1 MFLNILKKDLQRKK
15 TMNIIVLLFVILSAM
30 FAASSVNNII
40 AVTTGIDY
48 YYEKAGLADYMI
60 ITLDSGSEGMEELLR
75 NEASVTD
82 FRRERSIFADRSNF
96 LRNGELLA
104 DYDRAGFIMPID
116 NAKLNYFDKDNEII
130 TEVGPGKAYISGRIP
145 DISGIAVGEKFTV
158 KIGDT
163 EREFEYAGYAKDAF
177 LGSDFMGNSRVI
189 INKSDY
195 DVIAADERAKQAEG
209 SIYYVSTADTKAVET
224 AVSEIGGGLF
234 KGDRDTIRR
243 TYIMSMI
250 VAALLLIVSVCLIL
264 VAFVVLRFTI
274 RFTLEEEFREIGVMK
289 AIGIKNSQ
297 IRGLYLVKYLAIAV
311 DGALLGFVA
320 SIPFGDML
328 LASVSEK
335 MVLGSENSVIVALLC
350 SAAVVGIIMLFCW
363 GSTRKVK
370 KLSPID
376 AVRSGQTGERFRRK
390 SIMDLGKSRL
400 RTTSFLAVND
410 VVSSPKQYG
419 VITAVFTILLLLVMI
434 LANTANTLNSDKL
447 LFLLG
452 TTKSDAY
459 ITLTNEVMEAMGDPN
474 TAGETIKNTIKKIE
488 DTLAENGMPGKVHVE
503 RMYNAPVT
511 AGDKKASVV
520 FQICPQTKA
529 SDYVYEKGTA
539 PMYAEE
545 IALAAPMAEDL
556 GVGIGDTV
564 IITVNGEDRK
574 CIITALFQSFG
585 QLGKIGRLHESFDP
599 DGLTV
604 SSLYSFQIDFDDHP
618 DTAEIE
624 NRIRKL
630 RDIYNTES
638 VFNAADFVKDSTGAA
653 DIIKAVK
660 NMILLITLVIIIL
673 IAVLME
679 RSFISREKSEI
690 ALIKA
695 IGFNNRSVILH
706 HTIRF
711 AIVALIS
718 SVLAAALCMPLTKL
732 SIDPIMG
739 MMGAVN
745 GVGYDIRPAEI
756 FGIYPLIIIAVTVF
770 AAALTALYTKTVRS
784 SDTADI
790 E

>member
-1 MFLNILKKDLQRKK
+1 MFLDILKKDLQRKK
-15 TMNIIVLLFVILSAM
+15 TMNVIVLLFVILSAM

-48 YYEKAGLADYMI
+48 YYEKAGMADYMI
-60 ITLDSGSEGMEELLR
+60 ITLDSSSEGMEDRLR
-75 NEASVTD
+75 SEPSVTG
-82 FRRERSIFADRSNF
+82 FRREQSIFADRTNF
-96 LRNGELLA
+96 LQNGELLA
-104 DYDRAGFIMPID
+104 DYDRASFIMSVD
-116 NAKLNYFDKDNEII
+116 NAKLNYFDKNNEII
-130 TEVGPGKAYISGRIP
+130 TKVDPGTAYISGSVP
-145 DISGIAVGEKFTV
+145 GACGIVVGEKFTV
-158 KIGDT
+158 KVGDT
-163 EREFEYAGYAKDAF
+163 ELDLEYAGYAKDAL
-177 LGSDFMGNSRVI
+177 LGSDFMGNPRFI
-189 INKSDY
+189 LNKEDY
-195 DVIAADERAKQAEG
+195 DVIAADERAKQSEG
-209 SIYYVSTADTKAVET
+209 SIYYVNTSDTKAVEK
-224 AVSEIGGGLF
+224 AVSEVGGGLF
-234 KGDRDTIRR
+234 KGDRDTIRT

-289 AIGIKNSQ
+289 AIGIKNAQ

-328 LASVSEK
+328 LTGVSEK
-335 MVLGSENSVIVALLC
+335 MVLGSENSLIVALVC
-350 SAAVVGIIMLFCW
+350 CAAVVGIIMLFCW
-363 GSTRKVK
+363 GSTRKVN

-376 AVRSGQTGERFRRK
+376 AVRSGRTGERFRRR
-390 SIMDLGKSRL
+390 SIMELGKSRL
-400 RTTSFLAVND
+400 GATPFLAVND

-452 TTKSDAY
+452 TTKSDVY
-459 ITLTNEVMEAMGDPN
+459 ITLTDEVMEAMGDPN
-474 TAGETIKNTIKKIE
+474 SADEKIKESNRKIE
-488 DTLAENGMPGKVHVE
+488 ATLAENGMPGKVHVE

-511 AGDKKASVV
+511 SGDEKTSVV

-539 PMYAEE
+539 PMYADE
-545 IALAAPMAEDL
+545 IALSSPMAKSL
-556 GVGIGDTV
+556 GADIGDTV
-564 IITVNGEDRK
+564 YITVNGEDRK
-574 CIITALFQSFG
+574 CIVTALFQSFG

-618 DTAEIE
+618 DDAEIE
-624 NRIRKL
+624 NRIKKL
-630 RDIYNTES
+630 KDIYNTDS
-638 VFNAADFVKDSTGAA
+638 VFNSAGFVKDSTGAA

-660 NMILLITLVIIIL
+660 DMILLITLIIIVL

-679 RSFISREKSEI
+679 RSFISREKPEI
-690 ALIKA
+690 ALMKA
-695 IGFNNRSVILH
+695 IGFNNGSVTAH
-706 HTIRF
+706 HTVRF
-711 AIVALIS
+711 AIVALVS
-718 SVLAAALCMPLTKL
+718 SVLAAALCLPLTKL
-732 SIDPIMG
+732 TIDPIMG

-745 GVGYDIRPAEI
+745 GVGYEIKPAEI
-756 FGIYPLIIIAVTVF
+756 FGLYPLIIIAITVL
-770 AAALTALYTKTVRS
+770 AAFFTSLYTKTIKS